1 MYHMYHIFF
10 THSFVNGHLSG
21 FYVLALA
28 NSAGMNVGAEH
39 MFGMEGN
46 VSIGEQNPCQR
57 KSKEGVNELEE
68 KGVVRGSLQSP
79 SSGQEGEVWW

>member
-1 MYHMYHIFF
+1 MYICTIFF

-28 NSAGMNVGAEH
+28 NSAAMNVGAAH
-39 MFGMEGN
+39 VFGMEGN

-57 KSKEGVNELEE
+57 KSKQGVNELEE